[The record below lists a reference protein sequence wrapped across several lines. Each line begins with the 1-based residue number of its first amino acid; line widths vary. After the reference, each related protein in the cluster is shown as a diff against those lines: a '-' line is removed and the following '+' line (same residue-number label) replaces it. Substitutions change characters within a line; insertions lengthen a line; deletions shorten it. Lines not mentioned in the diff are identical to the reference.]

1 MCQKEHVEMYKGW
14 VKVDQGMDERS
25 MVSGP
30 GDADKRERELREQ
43 MTTCKVLKVY
53 ICMIDE
59 SV

>member
-1 MCQKEHVEMYKGW
+1 MCQKQHVEMYKGW
-14 VKVDQGMDERS
+14 GKVDQGMDERS

-30 GDADKRERELREQ
+30 GGCRRERELREQ